1 MKRVLRFVATLMG
14 ESMVQNKNFTRRK
27 FVAATAVGAAAPAA
41 VAHTTYGAPQRIIP
55 QVGKFM
61 QEATP
66 EAQVYS
72 GPPSDLVLDGS
83 DWPVPQGDHK
93 GHRVATATTISAK
106 NIDTLG
112 PSWRLDA
119 VDDEGAATAMTGTP
133 IVVGDTTYYSDMNS
147 NIYATDRE
155 TSELRWSRMFNFP
168 TNGPNGVAFG
178 HGKIFSGLGESG
190 NVVALD
196 AATGEDVWRVSLTNM
211 KEEGIRMAPIVY
223 GGFVYIS
230 IVPLSTN
237 DRPGSRG
244 ILHALDV
251 ETGNTVWYFDLA
263 EENLWGN
270 ARLNMGAGLWYPP
283 TFDDEGN
290 IYFANGNA
298 APWPGTAE
306 FPSASSRPGPNLY
319 ASTAMSIDPTTA
331 SVRWYFQP
339 KPHDLFDLDY
349 QIAPVIANIDINGVP
364 TKVAICSG
372 KTGDVVAINADEG
385 HIIWWTKVGPH
396 LNDQLQQLP
405 EHAIPVIPGG
415 NGGVLTAPAFADNVF
430 YCVTTNR
437 PTWHSAT
444 APDFTHQDPFEG
456 EVYAIDATNGDV
468 LWKVDLPTF
477 PTGSIVVAND
487 LVITAGLDGV
497 VRAFTRADG
506 TQVWNFQMRAG
517 VNAPVVVAGDDLIV
531 SAGTM
536 LIPFEGQFEGEP
548 PEAVFEIV
556 KFNLGVGGG
565 TVPEPVIDFT
575 PLYRQDG
582 EIYVKEV
589 MQGSSST
596 PVAENA
602 SPVAGEGTSD
612 QPTAENGAFSLSMV
626 DIAFEPNAFQI
637 PADTDVVIT
646 ITNNGVLQHDFSIE
660 SEGIN
665 SGMVPS
671 GEAVELTVNMPAGK
685 YDFICT
691 VEGHAEAGM
700 IGTLT
705 VA

>member
-1 MKRVLRFVATLMG
+1 MSTGSNL
-14 ESMVQNKNFTRRK
+14 NRRK
-27 FVAATAVGAAAPAA
+27 FVAATAVGVTAPSALA
-41 VAHTTYGAPQRIIP
+41 NTTYGAPERIIP
-55 QVGKFM
+55 QVGKFL

-66 EAQVYS
+66 ETQELS
-72 GPPSDLVLDGS
+72 GPPSDINLDGS
-83 DWPVPQGDHK
+83 DWPVPNADHK
-93 GHRVATATTISAK
+93 GHRVATASTISTS
-106 NIDTLG
+106 NVDTLG

-119 VDDEGAATAMTGTP
+119 VDADGVATAMTGTP
-133 IVVGDTTYYSDMNS
+133 IVVGDTIYYSDMNN
-147 NIYATDRE
+147 NIYAIDRE
-155 TSELRWSRMFNFP
+155 TSELRWSRMFKIP

-190 NVVALD
+190 EVVALD
-196 AATGEDVWRVSLTNM
+196 AETGDDVWRVKLTNM

-237 DRPGSRG
+237 NNPGSRG
-244 ILHALDV
+244 ILHALDI
-251 ETGNTVWYFDLA
+251 ETGNTVWYFDLS

-298 APWPGTAE
+298 APWPGTPE

-319 ASTAMSIDPTTA
+319 AATAMSIDPTTA

-349 QIAPVIANIDINGVP
+349 QIAPVIANIAINGVD

-385 HIIWWTKVGPH
+385 HILWWTKVGPH

-456 EVYAIDATNGDV
+456 EVYAIDATNGDI

-487 LVITAGLDGV
+487 LVITVGLDGL
-497 VRAFTRADG
+497 VRAFSREDG

-517 VNAPVVVAGDDLIV
+517 VNAPIVVAGDDVIV

-536 LIPFEGQFEGEP
+536 LIPFEGQFEGEA
-548 PEAVFEIV
+548 PESVFEVV

-565 TVPEPVIDFT
+565 VVPEPVIDFT

-582 EIYVKEV
+582 EFFAKEV
-589 MQGSSST
+589 MQGSTAT
-596 PVAENA
+596 PEAESA
-602 SPVAGEGTSD
+602 SPVADGGSD
-612 QPTAENGAFSLSMV
+612 VPAAENNAFALSMV

-646 ITNNGVLQHDFSIE
+646 ITNNGVLQHDFAIE

-665 SGMVPS
+665 SGMVPG
-671 GEAVELTVNMPAGK
+671 GEAVELTVNMPAGE
-685 YDFICT
+685 YNFICT

-705 VA
+705 VV